1 MRQNHQWTEEERDYV
16 RVNYRGNRASADQI
30 ASHIGVTFFGVRGQI
45 QSLGIVK
52 VTDYRKNWTPEEE
65 ERLADLGQTYCPRR
79 VAHMMHRSLAS
90 VTVKMKRMRILRR
103 IKNGWFDKAEVC
115 DILGVDHKWVQRRI
129 DRGELEAS
137 HHHERRPSKEGSGSW
152 HIWQES
158 LAQFIR
164 DHARELDGRSVDLQ
178 AIVWLL
184 DLPKNGKKNREGVT

>member
-1 MRQNHQWTEEERDYV
+1 V